1 MMRWLRG
8 TAMVISGL
16 SLMVWGCGS
25 DNFGG
30 TGQGTLQLTRF
41 VSGSLDQPDAVDA
54 TGAQVDVCQSL
65 CVQQGGGGGGGQAMP
80 EPFTSTLVAAVVV
93 NRGKS
98 DITVHSI
105 QVSYPNS
112 GLVDLN
118 TSVAGGFAVPG
129 GRCSNNPSQACA
141 AAFECGGQL
150 CVTSE
155 TLIPFTMLSLDRKS
169 LLAGDSCATGLD
181 PFVIPSFVIIRGED
195 ATGEDFAVSGGMNLE
210 IANFDNC
217 EEN

>member
-1 MMRWLRG
+1 MRWLRG
-8 TAMVISGL
+8 TAMVVSGL
-16 SLMVWGCGS
+16 SLMVLGCGS
-25 DNFGG
+25 DSFGG
-30 TGQGTLQLTRF
+30 TGQGTLQLTSF
-41 VSGSLDQPDAVDA
+41 ATGSEDQPDAVGA
-54 TGAQVDVCQSL
+54 TGAQIDVCQSL
-65 CVQQGGGGGGGQAMP
+65 CTQQGGGGGGGEVMP
-80 EPFTSTLVAAVVV
+80 EPFTSTQVAAILI

-118 TSVAGGFAVPG
+118 TSVAGGFVVPG

-150 CVTSE
+150 CVTTE
-155 TLIPFTMLSLDRKS
+155 TPIPFTMLSLDRKS
-169 LLAGDSCATGLD
+169 LLAGDTCETGFE
-181 PFVIPSFVIIRGED
+181 PSIIPSFVIIRGED
-195 ATGEDFAVSGGMNLE
+195 GAGEDYAVSGGMNLE

-217 EEN
+217 EDN